1 VKQYEGAHPRFFVNG
16 GKVKS
21 LKMKSN

>member
-1 VKQYEGAHPRFFVNG
+1 VKQYEGAHPRFFVNE

>member
-16 GKVKS
+16 DKVKS